1 MVDLLFVI
9 LMTTIEIKAKAR
21 RGGEVWKSRDF
32 TTKLKTIF
40 NPIAFLIATFSLF

>member
-32 TTKLKTIF
+32 TTKLIIF